1 MTANL
6 QGFLMCRDFLTR
18 YPFTAPPL
26 NGKSAPNA
34 KFVFNEMVGRSEQSS
49 GSAGAQP
56 ETQTAGPTGLLSALY
71 PLCGGPARGFL
82 CGICF
87 RVTRTEIG
95 GKRHLWRKHGL
106 RIQLELFPGGSLAA
120 GADENSRS
128 SPR

>member
-1 MTANL
+1 MTPNL
-6 QGFLMCRDFLTR
+6 QGFLMGRDVFTR

-26 NGKSAPNA
+26 NGKSTSNA
-34 KFVFNEMVGRSEQSS
+34 KFTLNGMSGRSEHSS

-95 GKRHLWRKHGL
+95 GKRHLWRKHRL
-106 RIQLELFPGGSLAA
+106 RTQLELFPGGSLAA
-120 GADENSRS
+120 GADANSRS

>member
-1 MTANL
+1 MTVIL
-6 QGFLMCRDFLTR
+6 QRVLMSRDPLTR
-18 YPFTAPPL
+18 YPFTVPPL

-34 KFVFNEMVGRSEQSS
+34 KFSFNGMAGRSEHSS

-82 CGICF
+82 CGICL

-106 RIQLELFPGGSLAA
+106 RIQLDLFRGGSLAA